1 VRGRRARPVCAQR
14 DTATPSRPPHVPP
27 RSAVCTTELGEAAL
41 QQAEFDQRN
50 VKLIGLSCNSAADH
64 DAWAQDIKALR
75 GAEPTFPIIADPK
88 RDVAALLGMLVSS
101 GARRRR
107 VRWGRVLVWRAGG
120 GRGVR

>member
-1 VRGRRARPVCAQR
+1 VGAALAPFARSATQPPPRALR
-14 DTATPSRPPHVPP
+14 THL